1 LELGAASGSRSP
13 GTHLEEVHLKLL
25 KAIEANPEAT
35 QRELSA
41 ALGVSLGKANYCLK
55 AVIERG
61 WVKVGNFKANP
72 NKLAYAYLLTPSGFT
87 AKRKLT
93 AAFLRRKVEEYEQL
107 KAEIAALKAEV
118 EA

>member
-1 LELGAASGSRSP
+1 M
-13 GTHLEEVHLKLL
+13 EEVHLKLL
-25 KAIEANPEAT
+25 KAIEANPNAT
-35 QRELSA
+35 QRELSE

-61 WVKVGNFKANP
+61 WVKVGNFKASP

-93 AAFLRRKVEEYEQL
+93 VGFLRRKLAEYKALKREIAEL
-107 KAEIAALKAEV
+107 KAESARLERAGAE
-118 EA
+118 